1 MTMLVTTFRI
11 LLGLFFDD
19 GWLAIAIILIVLLS
33 WFFFN
38 FVARCAA
45 CRWRRAAY
53 RVPRRAFR
61 QCRESCAAII
71 PEVLEF

>member
-33 WFFFN
+33 GSFQFCCPMCRLPL
-38 FVARCAA
+38 APCCLSGASA
-45 CRWRRAAY
+45 C
-53 RVPRRAFR
+53 FS
-61 QCRESCAAII
+61 QMS
-71 PEVLEF
+71 